1 MIDLNA
7 DVGESFGAWH
17 LGDDAGLM
25 PFITSANVACGLH
38 AGDPGT
44 LWATISLARQYDVAV
59 GAHPGYP
66 DLAGFGRREMEL
78 SAREIEDMVLYQLGA
93 AYAFARAASHELQH
107 VKPHGALY
115 NRAARD
121 SIVAEAIVRAIAAF
135 DQGLILVGLAGSL
148 LVEVGRQVGLQVAQE
163 AFADRAYEPDGTLR
177 SRTLP
182 GAVLSDTSAVVEQA
196 IAIAMRGCVQ
206 SVDGATVAV
215 RADTICLHGDT
226 PGAVAHA
233 RAVRAGLEQAG
244 VSLRPLRE
252 VLQGTT

>member
-7 DVGESFGAWH
+7 DVGESFGTWH

-38 AGDPGT
+38 AGDPTT
-44 LWATISLARQYDVAV
+44 LRTTISLARQNDVAV

-66 DLAGFGRREMEL
+66 DLAGFGRRDMEL
-78 SAREIEDMVLYQLGA
+78 SAREIEDMVVYQLGA
-93 AYAFARAASHELQH
+93 TYAFARAASCELQH

-121 SIVAEAIVRAIAAF
+121 RLVADAIVRAIATF
-135 DQGLILVGLAGSL
+135 DRRLILVGLAGSL
-148 LVEVGRQVGLQVAQE
+148 LVEAGRQGGLQVAQE
-163 AFADRAYEPDGTLR
+163 AFADRDYEPDGTLR
-177 SRTLP
+177 SRALP
-182 GAVLSDTSAVVEQA
+182 GAVLTDTNAIVEQA
-196 IAIAMRGCVQ
+196 IAIATRGCVQ
-206 SVDGATVAV
+206 SVDGVTVAV

-244 VSLRPLRE
+244 VRLRPLRE